1 MKPVKRG
8 NFVVKIPSENILQC
22 DNKVYGIKEK
32 CSSNN
37 KVTICNKNQIIN
49 LSETGCIPYLLTSRP
64 PNCTEIDNSHIPAVE
79 EISPGTLLL
88 NKFNGTI
95 LVDGEAMDLTGTFII
110 QYQNAT
116 LMVNRQA
123 YTAREV
129 SISKPLPPIVQPDAA
144 FRTFEEVLT
153 LQAMK
158 ELHLNNTGH
167 IKLIEKENRTS
178 YLTNFGL
185 TTVALSFL
193 VTTTILKVITKR
205 RRNTATTAPTIETIT
220 IIPPVNPVPENQGS
234 TSSLAETP
242 RISQIPYF

>member
-1 MKPVKRG
+1 MKQ
-8 NFVVKIPSENILQC
+8 VV
-22 DNKVYGIKEK
+22 Y
-32 CSSNN
+32 
-37 KVTICNKNQIIN
+37 
-49 LSETGCIPYLLTSRP
+49 RP
-64 PNCTEIDNSHIPAVE
+64 PNCIEIDNSHIPTVE

-95 LVDGEAMDLTGTFII
+95 LVDGEAKDLTGTFII

-129 SISKPLPPIVQPDAA
+129 SILKPLPPIVQPT

-193 VTTTILKVITKR
+193 VTTTILKVISKR

-220 IIPPVNPVPENQGS
+220 IIPQVNPAPENQGS